1 MVFHKNQTQ
10 ILLRVTRLTF
20 EKIIFLLYHVIT
32 RLGKEGISM
41 EQDRVRIVD
50 VADALG
56 LSTATVSKVIHGKT
70 EKISDE
76 TIKRVQ
82 QELERSGY
90 IPNMA
95 GILLARNNSRI
106 IGVVV
111 NDHEKYEG
119 RVLEDGFVMSSLNAL
134 SREVNEKGYFLMIKT
149 TADIS
154 EIPVFA
160 SMWNMDGLILMG
172 FCEADYEK
180 LRNHMR
186 ISFVV
191 YDGYFE
197 KCSKVVNL
205 VINHY
210 DGGYQAGKYFKEL
223 GHKKALCIAD
233 NFICMDKERIEGF
246 RKAFEPGETLR
257 WQIPKTQRERK
268 CFYKDNFQELL
279 KSNVT
284 AVFAVSDFYALEFM
298 RFLQGK
304 GMQIP
309 KDIQIIGFDDN
320 TASRES
326 NPMLTTI
333 HQDASLRAK
342 TAIHCLEA
350 MRDGLNCETEIV
362 LPVEL
367 VKRESTGVL

>member
-1 MVFHKNQTQ
+1 MSTAVKYHKKQTQ

-20 EKIIFLLYHVIT
+20 
-32 RLGKEGISM
+32 
-41 EQDRVRIVD
+41 
-50 VADALG
+50 
-56 LSTATVSKVIHGKT
+56 

-172 FCEADYEK
+172 FCEADYNDSAQK
-180 LRNHMR
+180 TQAVRKNVRGMNAPITNNATIIPTGFSSGIVGFSWPDVLQNA
-186 ISFVV
+186 
-191 YDGYFE
+191 
-197 KCSKVVNL
+197 
-205 VINHY
+205 VIP
-210 DGGYQAGKYFKEL
+210 
-223 GHKKALCIAD
+223 CIA
-233 NFICMDKERIEGF
+233 
-246 RKAFEPGETLR
+246 LL
-257 WQIPKTQRERK
+257 
-268 CFYKDNFQELL
+268 FQE
-279 KSNVT
+279 KH
-284 AVFAVSDFYALEFM
+284 F
-298 RFLQGK
+298 R
-304 GMQIP
+304 
-309 KDIQIIGFDDN
+309 
-320 TASRES
+320 
-326 NPMLTTI
+326 
-333 HQDASLRAK
+333 
-342 TAIHCLEA
+342 
-350 MRDGLNCETEIV
+350 
-362 LPVEL
+362 
-367 VKRESTGVL
+367 